1 MPSSLTHSY
10 FAIDVYN
17 KLDNVC
23 KNKIK
28 NLDYLKIFAQGP
40 DLLYF
45 FSSLTKGNMKIR
57 KLGSYC
63 HKHKTKDFFVNLAS
77 AVIFSVTTVA
87 DVIFVELKYHP
98 SNV

>member
-45 FSSLTKGNMKIR
+45 FNR
-57 KLGSYC
+57 VSYNC
-63 HKHKTKDFFVNLAS
+63 L
-77 AVIFSVTTVA
+77 
-87 DVIFVELKYHP
+87 
-98 SNV
+98 